1 MQSIS
6 FLSFPPIDVTIKKTF
21 NTSLRHE
28 LVTTSSRREIPLLMV
43 ICHSRLCGSNFFVH
57 SLFFQACLKTL
68 GFLSHLF
75 TINNFKPGFWVG
87 SPQTTI
93 KRLGTTTCGSL
104 SRSKCWEPQPV
115 VPNQNQKV
123 GNHNLWFPIK
133 INMLGTTTCGS
144 QSKSIC
150 WEPQSV
156 VPNKN

>member
-1 MQSIS
+1 M
-6 FLSFPPIDVTIKKTF
+6 
-21 NTSLRHE
+21 
-28 LVTTSSRREIPLLMV
+28 
-43 ICHSRLCGSNFFVH
+43 H

-133 INMLGTTTCGS
+133 INMLGTSTCSS
-144 QSKSIC
+144 QSKLKH
-150 WEPQSV
+150 WEPQIV
-156 VPNKN
+156 VPFPDQNVGNHNQKFGLTNFFSSKIFCVQKSLVEMNFVPKKKFS